1 MRYISSTN
9 WFDFIRL
16 DGYGFETFAGGLASL
31 SPDDD
36 LSPIVDLTS
45 LQLPSSLTDG
55 GNPIGLNGNDETN
68 GATLAQDTILIGG
81 IDTIGDQDEF
91 DITLTDGVQYRLSVE
106 GISLTQGTFTLE
118 DSAGNVV
125 GTATLVGAYG
135 GYAQRADLV
144 FTAPTGGS
152 ATDTYTIVVASNTL
166 ADTGSYAV
174 SFVEDASPIA
184 ISGTDTIAGNV
195 STTASVAV
203 GDVFTGEL
211 NSDADSDWIA
221 VTVTEGQWYEVNL
234 SGIGG
239 ESNVGDPFLRI
250 YDENGDLVTSNDD
263 ELAGVITYSQAT
275 FQATYSGTYYI
286 EADAFSGA
294 SAATQSGHYA
304 VQVDTTT
311 APLLVDSIASG
322 VLQTG
327 TVIDVYLAG
336 NGEAFNVP
344 SGETWTSL
352 GWDANA
358 TTAARA
364 ALDVFEFYTNF
375 TFNIVGTAAAADW
388 VLSTF
393 DEAPVDG
400 SVLLGQMFFPSAGT
414 QYAQFNSNSAASW
427 TAGGL
432 AVGGAAFTTLLHE
445 FGHGMG
451 LGHPH
456 DTGGGSD
463 ILAGVS
469 GSSSTGL
476 FDLNQGVF
484 SVMSYNDGWSAGPNG
499 GPTSSSFGWSGGLG
513 ALDIAALQQM
523 YGAGPSTNTG
533 ATSYAL
539 SSANASGTYYSA
551 IWDTG
556 GTDEITYSGSAA
568 ATIDLREAT
577 LQYDA
582 GGGGYVSYVAG
593 ILGGLTIANG
603 VVIEN
608 ASGGSGNDTITG
620 NAASNVLT
628 GNGGNDTVD
637 GGAGV
642 DYFALSGNSLS
653 DYSVTDNGDG
663 TFTVVHNGAGSDGT
677 DTLSNIEFLRING
690 TDHAIATAGPSF
702 TENADIYTAG
712 PGDDILNALG
722 GNDEVHGG
730 AGNDTIDGG
739 SGADDLFGDAD
750 NDILIGSTGS
760 DDLDGGSGTDT
771 ASFEGAGAGVVAN
784 LLTGVGTSGDAAGDT
799 YVAIE
804 NLTGSGFAD
813 TLTGSSGNNFL
824 FGGNGSDILR
834 GQPGTDT
841 LEGGAGGD
849 VLHGGSGTDTASYLS
864 SGAGVVVN
872 LGTGTGAGGDAAGDT
887 YTSIE
892 NLSGSTHTDRLTGD
906 AGANRLRGQSGDDR
920 LEGGAGADELHGG
933 SGTDTA
939 FYLASSAGI
948 VVNLATGMGSGGD
961 AAGDTLIAIENITGS
976 VFTDTLTGNS
986 GSNTLRGLSGNDV
999 IEGGAGGDEI
1009 HGGSGV
1015 DTAFYLGSSA
1025 GVTVSLATGTGSSG
1039 DAAGD
1044 TLIAIENITGSVQG
1058 DTLTGNAGTNRLRG
1072 LSGNDTL
1079 EGGAGGDEL
1088 HGGSGTDTVSF
1099 AGASAGIAASL
1110 FHGTGTSGDAAG
1122 DTYIAIENL
1131 TGSGFNDTLS
1141 GSSGNN
1147 VLFGGGGS
1155 DILRGQPGNDT
1166 LEGGAGGDVIHGG
1179 SGTDTAYYL
1188 SSGSAVTANLLTG
1201 VGTSGDAAGDTFISV
1216 ENISGS
1222 THDDTLTGNAGANR
1236 LRGQSGNDTLEGGAG
1251 GDDLHGGSGTDTVTF
1266 AGASA
1271 GVVASL
1277 HNGTGTSGDA
1287 NGDTYTAIENLTG
1300 SGFTDTLTGNSGANL
1315 LIGGA
1320 GNDFL
1325 RGSAG
1330 NDTLDGGIGDDELN
1344 GGSGSDIFIY
1354 RAGSGNDTVVNFSNN
1369 ADTLDFSS
1377 FGFASVAAA
1386 QANATQVGSDVVYDF
1401 GGGDT
1406 LTVEGRTIAELD
1418 DDIIISGGPGAKT
1431 SQGDTI
1437 KGQALV
1443 DDAIIFADTRAVP
1456 VFSSDDDLLLPLT
1469 RSDVNDGLFADK
1481 TQQTTI
1487 SPLVDEFS
1495 LDDEL
1500 GISFENGVLTIASEP
1515 DWGF

>member
-1 MRYISSTN
+1 MATIIGTNADDFILGTAEDDTITGLAGNDTLRGRAGADTLDGGTGFDNADYTVTNNGDGTYTVAHNGGGADGTDTLAGIETHRTSDGDVALSSGPITLTEGDDTYDGTAGDDTVDGLGGSDIINGLGGNDTLIGGAGVDFLFGGDGDDTLIGGAGADILDGGAGLDNADYSSSSAGVFVDLLANFATGGDAEDDTFTGIENLTGSDFDDQLRGDALDNALSGGSGDDRLRGGSGADTLDGGAGIDTVEYNTSGAGVTINLANNTASGGDAEGDILSNIENVVGSSQFANFITGDSEDNQLVGGSGNDVLNGGAGNDELYGSYGDDVLNGDDGDDFFYGFFGTDTINGGNGNDTMSYTDLVSSVNIIISENSSTA
-9 WFDFIRL
+9 FTTSGTDTLTSVEHLIGTSDHDFIFVRSFEAGIVTSDL
-16 DGYGFETFAGGLASL
+16 ILEGGSGFDYLSTGAGNDTVFGGDDDDQIYVGSGTDTVDGGSGFDLVNYFSSYLNNFATEAFVVDLRTGFVSNDGYGF
-31 SPDDD
+31 
-36 LSPIVDLTS
+36 
-45 LQLPSSLTDG
+45 TD
-55 GNPIGLNGNDETN
+55 
-68 GATLAQDTILIGG
+68 
-81 IDTIGDQDEF
+81 
-91 DITLTDGVQYRLSVE
+91 TLT
-106 GISLTQGTFTLE
+106 GIEAVS
-118 DSAGNVV
+118 
-125 GTATLVGAYG
+125 
-135 GYAQRADLV
+135 
-144 FTAPTGGS
+144 GGS
-152 ATDTYTIVVASNTL
+152 TL
-166 ADTGSYAV
+166 ADTFDGDD
-174 SFVEDASPIA
+174 EDNAIYGNLAGQDTIRAHGGNDTVWIA
-184 ISGTDTIAGNV
+184 EAGGELDGGSGTDTIRFL
-195 STTASVAV
+195 TTRYL
-203 GDVFTGEL
+203 T
-211 NSDADSDWIA
+211 DADGDGRLDGDNA
-221 VTVTEGQWYEVNL
+221 TQ
-234 SGIGG
+234 GIH
-239 ESNVGDPFLRI
+239 I
-250 YDENGDLVTSNDD
+250 DLLLGLVVHDAFGN
-263 ELAGVITYSQAT
+263 
-275 FQATYSGTYYI
+275 SGTL
-286 EADAFSGA
+286 S
-294 SAATQSGHYA
+294 
-304 VQVDTTT
+304 
-311 APLLVDSIASG
+311 
-322 VLQTG
+322 
-327 TVIDVYLAG
+327 
-336 NGEAFNVP
+336 N
-344 SGETWTSL
+344 
-352 GWDANA
+352 
-358 TTAARA
+358 
-364 ALDVFEFYTNF
+364 FEH
-375 TFNIVGTAAAADW
+375 V
-388 VLSTF
+388 
-393 DEAPVDG
+393 
-400 SVLLGQMFFPSAGT
+400 
-414 QYAQFNSNSAASW
+414 
-427 TAGGL
+427 
-432 AVGGAAFTTLLHE
+432 
-445 FGHGMG
+445 
-451 LGHPH
+451 
-456 DTGGGSD
+456 
-463 ILAGVS
+463 
-469 GSSSTGL
+469 
-476 FDLNQGVF
+476 
-484 SVMSYNDGWSAGPNG
+484 
-499 GPTSSSFGWSGGLG
+499 
-513 ALDIAALQQM
+513 
-523 YGAGPSTNTG
+523 
-533 ATSYAL
+533 
-539 SSANASGTYYSA
+539 
-551 IWDTG
+551 
-556 GTDEITYSGSAA
+556 
-568 ATIDLREAT
+568 
-577 LQYDA
+577 
-582 GGGGYVSYVAG
+582 
-593 ILGGLTIANG
+593 
-603 VVIEN
+603 
-608 ASGGSGNDTITG
+608 
-620 NAASNVLT
+620 
-628 GNGGNDTVD
+628 
-637 GGAGV
+637 
-642 DYFALSGNSLS
+642 
-653 DYSVTDNGDG
+653 DG
-663 TFTVVHNGAGSDGT
+663 TFFDDILIGDAISN
-677 DTLSNIEFLRING
+677 TLSGDF
-690 TDHAIATAGPSF
+690 
-702 TENADIYTAG
+702 
-712 PGDDILNALG
+712 GDDIL
-722 GNDEVHGG
+722 EGG
-730 AGNDTIDGG
+730 AG
-739 SGADDLFGDAD
+739 GD
-750 NDILIGSTGS
+750 I
-760 DDLDGGSGTDT
+760 LDGGSGTDT

-1088 HGGSGTDTVSF
+1088 HGGSGTDTVTF

-1201 VGTSGDAAGDTFISV
+1201 VGTSGDAAGDTFISI

-1266 AGASA
+1266 AGAST

-1431 SQGDTI
+1431 SQVDTI

-1469 RSDVNDGLFADK
+1469 RSDVDDGLFADK